1 MNFKGIAM
9 LLEARDIL
17 EGREHAG
24 GGGSA
29 KKLFWSQ
36 VNISGKVRLNVVSF
50 MGRFDEETETSSQ
63 C

>member
-1 MNFKGIAM
+1 M

-24 GGGSA
+24 GGA
-29 KKLFWSQ
+29 LLKNFWSQ

-50 MGRFDEETETSSQ
+50 MGRFGEETGTSSQ
-63 C
+63 CWCLNDM